1 MKRDIRTKSG
11 TALLDFILADIQ
23 ELKRLLFDPQSHQV
37 IMAAMEATWWL
48 NELFEAWLGEKNAA
62 DTLTQSAPHNV
73 TSEMGLRQPLPAPGP
88 RQKEGSRR
96 TSATADIGAAATTR
110 YLRSS
115 DGSVSGTHRV
125 ELN

>member
-1 MKRDIRTKSG
+1 MLIVCAEA
-11 TALLDFILADIQ
+11 ALVEA
-23 ELKRLLFDPQSHQV
+23 ELVGGLLGCPSCRAV
-37 IMAAMEATWWL
+37 
-48 NELFEAWLGEKNAA
+48 LGPWGHARERVF
-62 DTLTQSAPHNV
+62 P
-73 TSEMGLRQPLPAPGP
+73 RI

-96 TSATADIGAAATTR
+96 TSATADIGAATTTR